1 MKTLD
6 LLTLGEIMLRRSG
19 TEAQETIEQLL
30 PYVDYFFCSESTAH
44 LTFLNQKKKSFAKN
58 IGLLQGKIACS
69 RWRKQISVLTHKKP
83 EIFLASLI

>member
-1 MKTLD
+1 
-6 LLTLGEIMLRRSG
+6 MLRRSG
-19 TEAQETIEQLL
+19 TEAQETIKQLL

-44 LTFLNQKKKSFAKN
+44 LIFLNQKKKSFAKN
-58 IGLLQGKIACS
+58 IRLLQEKIACS

>member
-44 LTFLNQKKKSFAKN
+44 LIFLNQKKKASP
-58 IGLLQGKIACS
+58 KISDCF
-69 RWRKQISVLTHKKP
+69 REK
-83 EIFLASLI
+83 